1 MKPSDQ
7 SQATC
12 YLWIEFKF
20 DYISAFLRE
29 KKKEK
34 ERERERENK
43 AHREAERRRQGK
55 EANDRQLSY
64 DKNRSAAQIFLGIC
78 LLRASGLYRG
88 Y

>member
-29 KKKEK
+29 KKKR
-34 ERERERENK
+34 ERERERE
-43 AHREAERRRQGK
+43 RIRRTERLRGEGRGRK
-55 EANDRQLSY
+55 LTTASFHTTKIDQLLKY
-64 DKNRSAAQIFLGIC
+64 FWGFA
-78 LLRASGLYRG
+78 Y
-88 Y
+88 